1 MAASIKHKHLKLDQR
16 KIDQAKAYLGVK
28 TESEAIE
35 RALEILI
42 AEQTINTAL
51 RKVKAKGRIEKI
63 FN

>member
-1 MAASIKHKHLKLDQR
+1 MATSMRHKHLKLDQR

-35 RALEILI
+35 RALELLI
-42 AEQTINTAL
+42 SEQTINTTL
-51 RKVKAKGRIEKI
+51 RKMKGKGRIEKV